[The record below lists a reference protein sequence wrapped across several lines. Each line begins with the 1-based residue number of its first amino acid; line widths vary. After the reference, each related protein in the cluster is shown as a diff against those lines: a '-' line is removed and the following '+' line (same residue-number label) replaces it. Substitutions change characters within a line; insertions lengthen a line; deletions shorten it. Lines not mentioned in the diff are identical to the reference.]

1 MTVKVIALVTINED
15 QPMALA
21 KYLELTTPVLDRV
34 GAKIVERYQLETEV
48 VGERPAQTVIIVDYP
63 SRDDVDEVFSSDEYE
78 AAKPYRDKAF
88 ADYVVSVVL

>member
-34 GAKIVERYQLETEV
+34 GAEIVERYQLEADV
-48 VGERPAQTVIIVDYP
+48 VGDRSARTVILVDYP
-63 SRDDVDEVFSSDEYE
+63 SREAVDEVFASAEYE
-78 AAKPYRDKAF
+78 AAKPYRDMAF
-88 ADYVVSVVL
+88 SDYMVSLVL

>member
-15 QPMALA
+15 EAMALA

-48 VGERPAQTVIIVDYP
+48 VGEKPAQTVIVVDYP
-63 SRDDVDEVFSSDEYE
+63 NRAAVDEVFSSDEYL
-78 AAKPYRDKAF
+78 AAIPYRERAF
-88 ADYVVSVVL
+88 SEYAVSVSS